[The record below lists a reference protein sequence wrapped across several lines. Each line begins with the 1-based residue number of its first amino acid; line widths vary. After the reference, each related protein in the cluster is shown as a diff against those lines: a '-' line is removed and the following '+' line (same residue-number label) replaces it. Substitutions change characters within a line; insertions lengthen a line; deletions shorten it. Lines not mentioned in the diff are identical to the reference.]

1 MRRYESELSST
12 ASHIVFGY
20 RSCSDLFLR
29 AFQEICV
36 SEAPAQSPKNHSNL
50 YVYTLLCCF
59 CIYCFHRFLED
70 QGQNEWKRESKGTV
84 LFDSFSLDVG
94 HSESRRTVPIDSSGS
109 GASDLTGLIHVRRT
123 LLTYVC
129 SPFGIAAERT
139 SPFPAKERPRFR
151 SVKSCP
157 KKASPHGISAGF
169 SHGGICFA
177 RAGAIKAVSRSP
189 RRSARRWRC
198 RAWR

>member
-1 MRRYESELSST
+1 MSQKEPSLMTHFKKAMRRYESELSST

-36 SEAPAQSPKNHSNL
+36 SETSTQSPKNHSNL

-94 HSESRRTVPIDSSGS
+94 HSESRRTVPIDSLLVFITLDFILEVFPCIGFNH
-109 GASDLTGLIHVRRT
+109 GL
-123 LLTYVC
+123 
-129 SPFGIAAERT
+129 
-139 SPFPAKERPRFR
+139 FR
-151 SVKSCP
+151 QE
-157 KKASPHGISAGF
+157 
-169 SHGGICFA
+169 
-177 RAGAIKAVSRSP
+177 
-189 RRSARRWRC
+189 
-198 RAWR
+198 